1 MDAKQLRYFVRI
13 VESGSISRAAAD
25 LRVAQSALS
34 LHIANLEHELGV
46 LLLIRK
52 KRGVTPTECGELL
65 FNRARSIL
73 GQFDNTVQEIRSF
86 AASPA
91 GNVTLGLPASIA
103 AFFAA
108 PLLMQLKN
116 RYPSITLRVVDG
128 VPSRLLTEVQD
139 SRIDIAVVAETGA
152 TSALGVERLLSE
164 KLFLVGA
171 GRRRFGNATAVKT
184 ARLAALPLILP
195 GRDHG
200 IRQLIEETAARLGID
215 LTVNFQVDAV
225 TAIKDLVRLEF
236 GLTIL
241 PGVVIRDEIKR
252 DEFWAVELTNPT
264 PIRNIVLARP
274 VKPPPTRASDAARS
288 VIKDLVVKLVNDGD
302 WPATLLF
309 TPTNEPYLFLEN
321 VDWL

>member
-13 VESGSISRAAAD
+13 VETGSISRAAAD

-34 LHIANLEHELGV
+34 LHIANLEDELGV
-46 LLLIRK
+46 LLLVRK

-73 GQFDNTVQEIRSF
+73 GQFESAVQEIRSY
-86 AASPA
+86 AANPA

-116 RYPSITLRVVDG
+116 RYPSITLRIVDG
-128 VPSRLLTEVQD
+128 VPSRLLAEVQE
-139 SRIDIAVVAETGA
+139 SRIDLALVAEAGA
-152 TSALGVERLLSE
+152 NSTLGVERLLSE
-164 KLFLVGA
+164 KLYLVGA
-171 GRRRFGNATAVKT
+171 GRRRFGNAPAVKT
-184 ARLAALPLILP
+184 ARLASLPLVLP

-200 IRQLIEETAARLGID
+200 IRLLIEEVAAKLGIE

-236 GLTIL
+236 GVTVL
-241 PGVVIRDEIKR
+241 PGAAVRDEIKR
-252 DEFWAVELTNPT
+252 GEFWAVELVNPT
-264 PIRNIVLARP
+264 PLRNIVLVRP

-288 VIKDLVVKLVNDGD
+288 VIRDLIVKLVNDGD

-309 TPTNEPYLFLEN
+309 TPTSEPYLFVES